1 MTYAVIRDIPASWER
16 YAPFAEALADPVP
29 SGLVLH
35 VAGPTDEGF
44 RLVEIWETRDDWER
58 FRAREQELVGGS
70 TLAPMTLREL
80 EGVATIRGRRVRDSM
95 TRRHDNEGG

>member
-16 YAPFAEALADPVP
+16 YARFAEALADPVP

-44 RLVEIWETRDDWER
+44 RLVDVWETRADWER
-58 FRAREQELVGGS
+58 FRAREEELVGGS
-70 TLAPMTLREL
+70 AHGRTALREL
-80 EGVATIRGRRVRDSM
+80 EGVATIRGPGGGDSGK
-95 TRRHDNEGG
+95 TEQ

>member
-16 YAPFAEALADPVP
+16 YAPFARALADPLP

-58 FRAREQELVGGS
+58 FRAREEELVESS
-70 TLAPMTLREL
+70 TRTRTTLREL
-80 EGVATIRGRRVRDSM
+80 QGIATIRGRDADPG
-95 TRRHDNEGG
+95 TGT

>member
-16 YAPFAEALADPVP
+16 YAPFARALADPLP

-58 FRAREQELVGGS
+58 FRAREEELVESS
-70 TLAPMTLREL
+70 TRTRTTLREL
-80 EGVATIRGRRVRDSM
+80 EGIATIRGRAADDAG
-95 TRRHDNEGG
+95 TGT

>member
-16 YAPFAEALADPVP
+16 YVSFAEALADPLP

-58 FRAREQELVGGS
+58 FRAREEELVESS
-70 TLAPMTLREL
+70 THTRTTLREL
-80 EGVATIRGRRVRDSM
+80 EGIATIRGRDADPG
-95 TRRHDNEGG
+95 TGT